1 MRGPELKRPPKPD
14 ELGPLVQVRD
24 EVIATLKR
32 GGVIPLDQTPT
43 TIELLALLKRMRGTD
58 A

>member
-1 MRGPELKRPPKPD
+1 MHKLTAPRPD
-14 ELGPLVQVRD
+14 EIGPLIEVRD

-32 GGVIPLDQTPT
+32 GGIIPLDQTPT
-43 TIELLALLKRMRGTD
+43 TTELLALLRRMKGTD